1 MFSQPTRIIPRTG
14 IELAIDLVQEL
25 TNTQNKLVISHEAGD
40 EGFEYAEWLKEYACE
55 HDVDLRLVSIQVSD
69 PWSAN
74 GKKSEKYSLWD
85 VYPYA
90 DFITY
95 PSLYE
100 GFGNAFLEA
109 IYFKKPILINRY
121 STFVRDIEPLG
132 FDLVVM
138 DGFLSKQTVQN
149 VVDILGSA
157 KRRKK
162 MVKTNYA
169 IASRNYSYQVLRN
182 QLSSILRGFFGD
194 DFEHLDAQRRP
205 AKSKGYLY
213 INSHQVMYKHIDS
226 QRCGPQNK
234 N

>member
-1 MFSQPTRIIPRTG
+1 
-14 IELAIDLVQEL
+14 
-25 TNTQNKLVISHEAGD
+25 
-40 EGFEYAEWLKEYACE
+40 
-55 HDVDLRLVSIQVSD
+55 
-69 PWSAN
+69 
-74 GKKSEKYSLWD
+74 

-121 STFVRDIEPLG
+121 ATFVRDIEPQG

-149 VVDILGSA
+149 VVDILSSS

-162 MVKTNYA
+162 MVKSNYA
-169 IASRNYSYQVLRN
+169 IAARHYSYQVLRN
-182 QLSSILRGFFGD
+182 QLSSIMQSFFGD
-194 DFEHLDAQRRP
+194 DFEQLTPQDRP
-205 AKSKGYLY
+205 AKSKAYLY
-213 INSHQVMYKHIDS
+213 INSHQVMYKHFDS
-226 QRCGPQNK
+226 RHCAPK
-234 N
+234 APKKLRA